1 MAFKRN
7 LIQSGEVWMNMIK
20 SRNQTSHTY
29 DEATANEIVAA
40 VTDAYFDE
48 FKKLEQS
55 LTQLKEA
62 E

>member
-20 SRNQTSHTY
+20 GRNQTSHTY